1 MRAMKVLTC
10 LALVGSMVLLAA
22 CDNMPKP
29 RQQAGADCNASLSGD
44 ACVAGH
50 YCARAETD
58 RGEHERTSNGGLLGL
73 GLAVPIGRCVRL
85 PAIGEGC
92 TFRNR
97 DCVQGATCQFEGT
110 SRAGVCRANP

>member
-1 MRAMKVLTC
+1 MKLVRHLVC
-10 LALVGSMVLLAA
+10 VGSIVLLAA

-29 RQQAGADCNASLSGD
+29 RQPTGADCNASLSRD

-50 YCARAETD
+50 YCARAESD
-58 RGEHERTSNGGLLGL
+58 RGEQERQSNGGLFGL

-97 DCVQGATCQFEGT
+97 DCVAGATCQFEGT
-110 SRAGVCRANP
+110 SRAGICRANP